1 MPPTSR
7 PSPHTGGVKTLRP
20 LSPDDSPIVIRP
32 ATMADSAGIAVVR
45 NAAVRESLALWT
57 DHELSP
63 GEAEAWLSPAVE
75 RRTALVAVERADGE
89 CRQDRVV
96 AFAVATPWHPYP
108 GYARTVE
115 DSVYVAD
122 GFEGRGIGRALLTA
136 LIEAS
141 RSAGDRTMVAAI
153 ESGNRTSVH
162 LHERHGFVEV
172 GTIPRAGEKLGQ
184 VLGLTLMYLP
194 LS

>member
-32 ATMADSAGIAVVR
+32 ATMADSA
-45 NAAVRESLALWT
+45 
-57 DHELSP
+57 
-63 GEAEAWLSPAVE
+63 VE

-89 CRQDRVV
+89 RRQDRVV